1 MLLDIR
7 VFIAFL
13 ILAFLYALMYLF
25 SKKLLEVNSEK
36 EAIYTRK
43 FSRITLSLNFGF
55 KELALLNLGK
65 KIIEDFK
72 NISKKYMIIQL
83 VRSLIISYPRYLFEF
98 VLIVFVIIYL
108 NIQMKEIIFFK
119 FTNFMRVALA
129 IWRLIPLIFNIYR
142 NFSIITANI
151 SSYRNLKNFF

>member
-1 MLLDIR
+1 
-7 VFIAFL
+7 
-13 ILAFLYALMYLF
+13 MYLF
-25 SKKLLEVNSEK
+25 SKSLLEINSEK
-36 EAIYTRK
+36 EAIYTKK
-43 FSRITLSLNFGF
+43 FSRISLSLSFGF

-72 NISKKYMIIQL
+72 SISRKYMIIQL

-98 VLIVFVIIYL
+98 ILIVFVIIYL
-108 NIQMKEIIFFK
+108 NTIDTKEILFSNLPILCV
-119 FTNFMRVALA
+119 MALA